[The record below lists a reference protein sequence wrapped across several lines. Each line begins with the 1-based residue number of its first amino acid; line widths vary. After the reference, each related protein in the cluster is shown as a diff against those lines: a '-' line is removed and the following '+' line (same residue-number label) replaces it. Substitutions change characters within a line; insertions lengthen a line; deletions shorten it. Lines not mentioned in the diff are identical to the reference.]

1 MKLFK
6 NILATSVGFLVLFS
20 SCDSMLDVNP
30 SDKYSVDTFWKT
42 EEHAYAGLTGCY
54 NALIPYGRIFFME
67 CEMVT
72 PNAIAYNE
80 ANGTDNI
87 ARGVHT
93 TTTPLVSNLWKT
105 AYTGIGRT
113 NTFLDKVGT
122 VQMKDELKNRM
133 IGEVKFLRAFYYQSL
148 ADKFGGVPLILE
160 TPNAAAH
167 ESLPRNTKQ
176 EVIDQILLDLTEA
189 ATLLPDSYSGS
200 DLGRVTKGA
209 ALALKARVLLYQ
221 SRWSEAAATAKE
233 VIDMNQYTLF
243 NDYRHF
249 FSASNKHNSEVI
261 LNVEG
266 KSPEYLSD
274 LDHNSYTLNRPAPTK
289 DLVDSY
295 LMTDGKSIS
304 ESPLYD
310 PVNPYENRD
319 PRLLYSIR
327 CIGYMYNGKITQ
339 PGDVVTT
346 GFGNKKYTIYEDETA
361 RPLVGLGQSDF
372 NTILI
377 RYAEVLLIYA
387 EAQNEAVGPDQSVY
401 DAINTVRTRPSVEM
415 PKIETGL
422 SKDKMRE
429 TIRLERR
436 IELAMEAGLYYSD
449 ILRWKTAEKVNNA
462 DVKNS
467 DGVIISKRSF
477 NAERDYL
484 WPVPNNQIVLNPNLT
499 QNPNWK

>member
-6 NILATSVGFLVLFS
+6 NIISASAGLLILFS
-20 SCDSMLDVNP
+20 SCDSLLDVDP
-30 SDKYSVDTFWKT
+30 SDQYSVDTFWKN
-42 EEHAYAGLTGCY
+42 EEHAQAGLTSCY
-54 NALIPYGRIFFME
+54 NALFPYGRALFME
-67 CEMVT
+67 TDMIT

-93 TTTPLVSNLWKT
+93 TTTYLVSYLWQS
-105 AYTGIGRT
+105 AFTGIGRA
-113 NTFLDKVGT
+113 NTFMDKVEP
-122 VQMKDELKNRM
+122 VPMKDELKNRM
-133 IGEVKFLRAFYYQSL
+133 KGEARFLRAFYYHSL
-148 ADKFGGVPLILE
+148 VCRFGGVPLILE

-167 ESLPRNTKQ
+167 QDLPRNTKE
-176 EVIDQILLDLTEA
+176 EVVDQILIDLTEA
-189 ATLLPDSYSGS
+189 VKVLPDSYSGS

-209 ALALKARVLLYQ
+209 ALTLKARVLLYEG
-221 SRWSEAAATAKE
+221 RWSEAAAIAKE
-233 VIDMNQYTLF
+233 VIDMKEYVLF

-249 FSASNKHNSEVI
+249 FSASNKHNSEVVF
-261 LNVEG
+261 NVEF
-266 KSPEYLSD
+266 KSPEYLTGF
-274 LDHNSYTLNRPAPTK
+274 DHNSYTLNRPAPTK
-289 DLVDSY
+289 DLIDSY

-310 PVNPYENRD
+310 PAKPYENRD
-319 PRLLYSIR
+319 PRLLSSIR
-327 CIGYMYNGKITQ
+327 CVGYMYNGKITQ

-346 GFGNKKYTIYEDETA
+346 GFGNKKYTTYEDDTTL
-361 RPLVGLGQSDF
+361 PVIVDGKSDF
-372 NTILI
+372 NSILM
-377 RYAEVLLIYA
+377 RYAEVLLTYA

-401 DAINTVRTRPSVEM
+401 DAINEVRMRPSVDM
-415 PKIETGL
+415 PNVQTGL

-429 TIRLERR
+429 MIRLERR
-436 IELAMEAGLYYSD
+436 IELTMEGLYYSD

-467 DGVIISKRSF
+467 DGITVSKRSF